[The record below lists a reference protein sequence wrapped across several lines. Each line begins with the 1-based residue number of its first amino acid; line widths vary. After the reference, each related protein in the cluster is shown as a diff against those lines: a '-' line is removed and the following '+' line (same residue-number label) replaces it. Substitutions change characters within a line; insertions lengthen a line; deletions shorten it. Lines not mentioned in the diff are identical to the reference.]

1 MKQFIPK
8 VKRIKD
14 FSFGKYFNVYK
25 SPHTVFN
32 FEKGIYEYVAR
43 HKKKTDDRVIWD
55 SRRKGSYVFKLHG
68 ELKYSR

>member
-14 FSFGKYFNVYK
+14 FSFGKYFNVDK

-32 FEKGIYEYVAR
+32 SERGIYEYVAK
-43 HKKKTDDRVIWD
+43 HKKTVGKVVWD

-68 ELKYSR
+68 